1 MVPHGGQTRR
11 ASGREEELINKLIVN
26 YFSQLLI
33 YRASQ
38 ELETLLFY
46 SGVTKYD
53 CIIPGRYR
61 GPDWML
67 KPSF

>member
-1 MVPHGGQTRR
+1 MVEYPEAAADCGAAWRADQARLGPGG
-11 ASGREEELINKLIVN
+11 GINKLIVN

-38 ELETLLFY
+38 ELETLIFY

-53 CIIPGRYR
+53 CITR
-61 GPDWML
+61 
-67 KPSF
+67 